1 MEQES
6 ASRRSFSQTLGI
18 FMSGAGFYALIA
30 GLVIFMVQQ
39 SWSDLGVSLCLILGA
54 AMLITGALLNGR
66 IASAFAV
73 PVGLMCIVLPHI
85 HAKMKFVSLEGLVV
99 TLTGLVL
106 LAQGVAVQWRKVSAG
121 LVSRRWVKGAFTG
134 IDVALVLYL
143 LVMTNLISAQYH
155 GRMDLTGAHMFE
167 ISSKTREVL
176 KGLEGD
182 VRIVSLLFE
191 DDLAVEPRQASAYGH
206 VAELLKEYV
215 LYGGGRVQVQDISP
229 TDTAAITE
237 LTKDLK
243 QPPKAHT
250 LIVIYGTGEGVRER
264 HIRAGELIEYAGGQA
279 MKHAGVGPINLK
291 AEEMITSGIIE
302 VIEGGKREVYF
313 TTGHGELDPG
323 LAGEQGISRVVVDLR
338 RDNYSVR
345 KLNLAMKERIPPD
358 CATLVI
364 AGPRTKFSQL
374 EIDLISEYLDGR
386 KGKLLVMLD
395 PVLKGREASGLE
407 PLLESWGI
415 RVRTD
420 AMVAGPQFDILGRF
434 KNTYYPIDFRATEYP
449 AARAGNPIVSP
460 LKNQMTKFSIACPV
474 QRLASDDAKA
484 TLATLV
490 STNKEGWGETNPQ
503 GTRWRLDENDV
514 QGPVPLVVAAKQKDP
529 SRQSDYEG
537 ARIVVFGDSDVIMN
551 RFAGVANETLFVNS
565 VNWLTEQEGKLGIL
579 PKTMKVGTISY
590 SDAQRVIIF
599 YLTVIGVPGIA
610 LVAGCIVYFIRR
622 S

>member
-6 ASRRSFSQTLGI
+6 ASRRSLSQTLGI
-18 FMSGAGFYALIA
+18 LMSGAGFYALIA

-54 AMLITGALLNGR
+54 AMLSTGALLNGR

-73 PVGLMCIVLPHI
+73 PVGLMCLVLPHI
-85 HAKMKFVSLEGLVV
+85 HAKMQFVSLEGIVV
-99 TLTGLVL
+99 TLTGVAL
-106 LAQGVAVQWRKVSAG
+106 LAQGVAVRWRNVSAG
-121 LVSRRWVKGAFTG
+121 LQSRRWVKGAFTG

-155 GRMDLTGAHMFE
+155 SRMDLTGSHMFE

-182 VRIVSLLFE
+182 VQIVSLLFE
-191 DDLAVEPRQASAYGH
+191 DDLAVDPRLASAYGH

-215 LYGGGRVQVQDISP
+215 LYGGGRVKVQDILP
-229 TDTAAITE
+229 TDTSAITE

-250 LIVIYGTGEGVRER
+250 LIIIYGTGEGVREK
-264 HIRAGELIEYAGGQA
+264 HIRAAELIEYAGGQA
-279 MKHAGVGPINLK
+279 MKRAGVGPINLK

-302 VIEGGKREVYF
+302 VIEGRKREVYF

-323 LAGEQGISRVVVDLR
+323 LAGEQGISRVVVDLK

-345 KLNLAMKERIPPD
+345 KTNLAMKESIPGD
-358 CATLVI
+358 CAALVV

-395 PVLKGREASGLE
+395 PVLKGRKASGLE

-415 RVRTD
+415 RARTD
-420 AMVAGPQFDILGRF
+420 AIVAGPQFDILGRF
-434 KNTYYPIDFRATEYP
+434 KTYAINFQATEYP
-449 AARAGNPIVSP
+449 AAKAGNPIVSP
-460 LKNQMTKFSIACPV
+460 LKNQMTKFSIACPL
-474 QRLASDDAKA
+474 QRLASDDARA

-490 STNKEGWGETNPQ
+490 STNKESWGETSPQ
-503 GTRWRLDENDV
+503 GTRWQLDENDV
-514 QGPVPLVVAAKQKDP
+514 QGPVPLVVAAMQKDP
-529 SRQSDYEG
+529 SRQSDHEG
-537 ARIVVFGDSDVIMN
+537 ARIVVFGDSDVIIN
-551 RFAGVANETLFVNS
+551 RFAGVSNETLFVSS